1 MKVLTAVINLY
12 CDGLPGRNTLA
23 YSSRVLMSLKNILST
38 LTRGGGCQN
47 QRKLLNGS
55 HDIQHNDTQ

>member
-1 MKVLTAVINLY
+1 
-12 CDGLPGRNTLA
+12 
-23 YSSRVLMSLKNILST
+23 MSLKNILST

-55 HDIQHNDTQ
+55 HDIQPKDTQYNDSQHKGLICDTQHE